1 MDMERITKEQLID
14 ALKQAYAVEQKFP
27 RGNVCKKNL
36 EACYNALITVL
47 DDIFHD
53 GINLF
58 EYGVAASILSN
69 EYDNQDETDSPFY
82 SLARYAYSCAI
93 EDITKLAEQ
102 AQKANGGPE
111 LRYGLIRNLT
121 ARTIDTMAAR
131 FGN

>member
-1 MDMERITKEQLID
+1 METLTKEQVID

-53 GINLF
+53 GVNLF
-58 EYGVAASILSN
+58 EYGVAADILFEQN
-69 EYDNQDETDSPFY
+69 IDKDGTTGPFHP
-82 SLARYAYSCAI
+82 LARYAYSCAI

-111 LRYGLIRNLT
+111 LRYGLIRNLV
-121 ARTIDTMAAR
+121 ARTIDTIAAR
-131 FGN
+131 CGN